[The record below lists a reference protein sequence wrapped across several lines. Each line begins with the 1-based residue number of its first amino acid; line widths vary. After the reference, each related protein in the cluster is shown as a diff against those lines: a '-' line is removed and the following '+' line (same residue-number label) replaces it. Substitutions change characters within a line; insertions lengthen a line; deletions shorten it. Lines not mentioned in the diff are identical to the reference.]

1 MPVVWN
7 TSVRTMRPSAS
18 SSTSTSVLASR
29 STSPCASPGRCAI
42 ASHGIAF
49 ELKLPSRRFHRHIG
63 VNATSWA
70 DPAGNLVSEVD
81 WKAREGEWLP
91 TSGDRDFVKGL
102 QQRPVVDP
110 KQMAGW
116 VSAPKQ
122 GIKGRP
128 IDFEYVRR
136 DAA

>member
-1 MPVVWN
+1 MNEMMRDSYIEDCQRGVDKWN
-7 TSVRTMRPSAS
+7 K
-18 SSTSTSVLASR
+18 
-29 STSPCASPGRCAI
+29 AI

-63 VNATSWA
+63 VNATTWT
-70 DPAGNLVSEVD
+70 DPAGNLVSEAD
-81 WKAREGEWLP
+81 WKAREGGWLP
-91 TSGDRDFVKGL
+91 SAADRVFVKGL
-102 QQRPVVDP
+102 VQSAVTDP
-110 KQMAGW
+110 RQMASW

-136 DAA
+136 DVA